1 MPNLEKRRQLY
12 YAILTIPSKARE
24 QIGKLRYVQSTGTG
38 DKRQAQLI
46 ANQYVAGWQVLIK
59 RALGEAEDT
68 HLTRAMQ
75 WREELQQTLTD
86 EYRELVGGLIR
97 DEAESMIDKV
107 GLTKAKEFYDISSG
121 NKTLCATSYEQW
133 KAQLT
138 LEPKTIDQMS
148 RDVRLLVDQFNALE
162 DITPTS
168 VFAWMASLEAEG
180 KPISSRI
187 RLMKGCKNYWG
198 YLKAKKLA
206 PIESNPFSNLVAK
219 PKVKAS
225 RKLKANA
232 PYSPEEVGKLWNEA
246 QLQTRYGSPYCDQQ
260 LADLILLSA
269 YTGTRIEELCSLKL
283 ANVTDHTFKFIDSKT
298 EAGIRE
304 VPIHSKLLPTIKR
317 LKEQSTDGYLM
328 TELPSDKYD
337 KRSGVMS
344 KRFGI
349 LKTKLGFSSRVYT
362 AHSFR
367 ATLVTM
373 LENAGITE
381 NLAADIVGHKK
392 PRITYGLYSGGAT
405 VELMREALEKVSYPF
420 AIGIHG

>member
-12 YAILTIPSKARE
+12 YAVLTIPLKARE

-46 ANQYVAGWQVLIK
+46 ANQYVAGWRVLIQK
-59 RALGEAEDT
+59 ALGEAEDT
-68 HLTRAMQ
+68 HLVRALQ
-75 WREELQQTLTD
+75 WREELQKSLED
-86 EYRELVGGLIR
+86 EQREIVEGLLLG
-97 DEAESMIDKV
+97 EAHSMVDKV

-121 NKTLCATSYEQW
+121 SKTLCATSYELW

-138 LEPKTIDQMS
+138 LEQKTIDQMS
-148 RDVRLLVDQFNALE
+148 RDVKLLVDQFSALE
-162 DITPTS
+162 DITHSS
-168 VFAWMASLEAEG
+168 VFEWVESLEAKG
-180 KPISSRI
+180 KTASSRI
-187 RLMKGCKNYWG
+187 RLLKGCKNYWG
-198 YLKAKKLA
+198 YLKAKKLVS
-206 PIESNPFSNLVAK
+206 IESNPFANLVAK
-219 PKVKAS
+219 PKGKAS

-232 PYSPEEVGKLWNEA
+232 PYTPEEVVMLWNEA
-246 QLQTRYGSPYCDQQ
+246 QSQTRYGKPYCDQQ

-283 ANVTDHTFKFIDSKT
+283 ADVTSDSFKFIDSKT

-317 LKEQSTDGYLM
+317 LKEQSKDGYLI
-328 TELPSDKYD
+328 TKLPSNKYN

-349 LKTKLGFSSRVYT
+349 LKTKLGFSSRIYT

-367 ATLVTM
+367 STLVTM

-392 PRITYGLYSGGAT
+392 PRVTYGLYSGGAT

-420 AIGIHG
+420 AN